1 MKKEYPLNKNIK
13 NHLLLG
19 ITLCLWVF
27 VFLFFAEPFDI
38 HKFTTTEKLIFLP
51 VYGVI
56 QGICYCLPI
65 WYQNKFKN
73 SVWRVKNELI
83 FIVLMIVVGFGI
95 NFLFYKNI
103 VAYNEP
109 DTYEYYHYFKWI
121 YAPALAIILPFII
134 IGRYVMGKFFENEI
148 KTDKKKII
156 IKGKGKYDLIIL
168 HMDELVF
175 IHSSDNY
182 VDVFFIEKNI
192 LKKKTLRETLSGL
205 EKSFTFLM
213 KTHRSFLINPN
224 HFKQFKIENKKL
236 YIDIGFGK
244 KIPVSRNLQTSI
256 KSKLPITTNK

>member
-1 MKKEYPLNKNIK
+1 
-13 NHLLLG
+13 
-19 ITLCLWVF
+19 
-27 VFLFFAEPFDI
+27 
-38 HKFTTTEKLIFLP
+38 
-51 VYGVI
+51 
-56 QGICYCLPI
+56 
-65 WYQNKFKN
+65 
-73 SVWRVKNELI
+73 
-83 FIVLMIVVGFGI
+83 
-95 NFLFYKNI
+95 
-103 VAYNEP
+103 
-109 DTYEYYHYFKWI
+109 
-121 YAPALAIILPFII
+121 
-134 IGRYVMGKFFENEI
+134 MGKFFENEI

-156 IKGKGKYDLIIL
+156 IKGKGKYDLITL

-244 KIPVSRNLQTSI
+244 KIPVSTRKKDNFITRLFTWN
-256 KSKLPITTNK
+256 KS